1 MPYTVAV
8 SFDRFYENIN
18 LAGDHREKANTRRDD
33 IVATLSKSFDI
44 LDAFSTGSIPK
55 YTALK
60 QHADLDVMVVLH
72 YGKHIKGK
80 TPTQV
85 LQSIRDALA
94 EWRTGVRRNG
104 QAVTLHY
111 QTWPNVDVV
120 PVSKTTNQ
128 DGEVLHYNVPNSNT
142 NSWIESRPKS
152 FSSAIE
158 AKSAECGSN
167 FRRII
172 KMIKHWNRFHG
183 DFLSSYHIEVLAVK
197 VFSGYLGDTPWYIFQ
212 FFVEALKLLRGPL
225 WYDTGF
231 ADDYLSWAD
240 RQEVLKRFDKA
251 VERSR
256 IAWYKTCGSNDDD
269 KGAIELWQQ
278 IFGNDFPN
286 HG

>member
-18 LAGDHREKANTRRDD
+18 LAGKHRETANTRRDD

-44 LDAFSTGSIPK
+44 LEAFSTGSIPK

-60 QHADLDVMVVLH
+60 QHADLDVIVVLH
-72 YGKHIKGK
+72 YGKHIQNK
-80 TPTQV
+80 TPAQV
-85 LQSIRDALA
+85 LQSVRDALA
-94 EWRTGVRRNG
+94 EWRTGARRNG

-111 QTWPNVDVV
+111 KTWPNVDIV
-120 PVSKTTNQ
+120 PVCEVTYA
-128 DGEVLHYNVPNSNT
+128 DGSFSHYNVPDSNT
-142 NSWIESRPKS
+142 NNWIKSRPKS
-152 FSSAIE
+152 FALTIE
-158 AKSAECGSN
+158 AKSTECGKY

-183 DFLSSYHIEVLAVK
+183 DFLSSYHIEVLAMK
-197 VFSGYLGDTPWYIFQ
+197 VFNGYLGDMPWNVFL
-212 FFVEALKLLRGPL
+212 FFLEARKLLVGIL

-231 ADDYLSWAD
+231 VDDYLSWAD

-251 VERSR
+251 IEKSR
-256 IAWYKTCGSNDDD
+256 MAWYKTCGSNYDD

-286 HG
+286 YG

>member
-18 LAGDHREKANTRRDD
+18 LAGKHRETANTRLDD

-44 LDAFSTGSIPK
+44 LEAFSTGSIPK

-60 QHADLDVMVVLH
+60 HHADLDVMVVLH
-72 YGKHIKGK
+72 YGKHIQNK

-85 LQSIRDALA
+85 LQFIRDSLSQ
-94 EWRTGVRRNG
+94 WRTGARRNG

-111 QTWPNVDVV
+111 KTWPNVDIV
-120 PVSKTTNQ
+120 PVCEVTHA
-128 DGEVLHYNVPNSNT
+128 DGSFSHYNVPDSNT
-142 NSWIESRPKS
+142 DSWIKSRPKS
-152 FSSAIE
+152 FASAIE
-158 AKSAECGSN
+158 AKSVECGKY

-183 DFLSSYHIEVLAVK
+183 DFLSSYHIEVLAMK
-197 VFSGYLGDTPWYIFQ
+197 VFSGYLVDMSWDIFQ
-212 FFVEALKLLRGPL
+212 FFVEARKLLVSFL
-225 WYDTGF
+225 WHDTGF
-231 ADDYLSWAD
+231 VDDYLSWND

-251 VERSR
+251 IEKSR
-256 IAWYKTCGSNDDD
+256 MAWYKTCGSNYDD

-278 IFGNDFPN
+278 LFGKEFPN
-286 HG
+286 YG